1 MLEYRLFT
9 SVLCDGYSKEDEEG
23 IAVANKDRMGK
34 KSNIRLGSVRER
46 EGEGGIVGSSF
57 KYCFI
62 AGSWVD
68 TGGIH
73 SWPRVSSRGK
83 KSRNREQ
90 TKSAEVEEESI

>member
-1 MLEYRLFT
+1 MLEYRLLS
-9 SVLCDGYSKEDEEG
+9 SVLCDGYGKEDEEG
-23 IAVANKDRMGK
+23 IAIANKDRMGK
-34 KSNIRLGSVRER
+34 KSNIRLGSLRER
-46 EGEGGIVGSSF
+46 GEEGGIVGRSIQ
-57 KYCFI
+57 YCFI

-73 SWPRVSSRGK
+73 SWPRVSSRSK